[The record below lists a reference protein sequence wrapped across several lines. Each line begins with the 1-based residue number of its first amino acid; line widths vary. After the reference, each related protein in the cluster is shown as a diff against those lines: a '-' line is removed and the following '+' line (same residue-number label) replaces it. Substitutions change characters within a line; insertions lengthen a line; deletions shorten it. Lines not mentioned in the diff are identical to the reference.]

1 MALMPIFRHRKGADQ
16 ATRVGGVVVQPLML
30 PADLPQ
36 GTEVAGYRIDGVLG
50 RGGMGV
56 VYRAEHVHLG
66 RRVALKLLAPG
77 LAVDRSFRERFVRE
91 SRLAASLDHPNVV
104 TVFDAGEAD
113 NVLYIAMQ
121 YVDGIDL
128 GARLREEDTVAPAEA
143 VAVAEQVGSALDAAH
158 AAGLVHR
165 DVKPANIL
173 LQEGHWYLT
182 DFGLTKRLASS
193 TGLTIQSDIVGTPDY
208 LAPEQIEGATV
219 GGRVDQYALGC
230 VLHHCLAGTAP
241 FERDSDIAILQA
253 HLHDNPP
260 EVHRLRPEL
269 PPAVDDVLRRAM
281 AKDPS
286 ERYRS
291 CADFAIDLASALGV
305 TSELPAVPRASVG
318 SVIVAVAD
326 PGTRAVIKAAI
337 GRGSIEI
344 VYAENTRDLLALA
357 VGSQPALI
365 LLDIA
370 LPGEPAVDVCRLLRT
385 AEGADQTPVIAV
397 AERGRDEQWRAA
409 LAAGADDVLLRP
421 FSAFQLLAKV
431 RDHVPQALER

>member
-16 ATRVGGVVVQPLML
+16 PTRAGGVVVQPLML

-173 LQEGHWYLT
+173 LQEGHWFLT

-230 VLHHCLAGTAP
+230 VLFHCLAGTAP

-253 HLHDNPP
+253 HLHENPP
-260 EVHRLRPEL
+260 EIHRARPEL
-269 PPAVDDVLRRAM
+269 SPGVDDVLHRAM

-291 CADFAIDLASALGV
+291 CADLAIDLASALGV

-357 VGSQPALI
+357 VGSKPALI

-385 AEGADQTPVIAV
+385 AEGVDQAPVIAI